1 MYIIHWEQQKSRRK
15 VKNVKVHIELDE
27 HRILVAVQGGNITAL
42 RRAGAY
48 IRKSARNRVSQSQ
61 KASMPGTP
69 PNTRRGLLKQSLL
82 FGVEKQ
88 RPSVVIGPAESFIG
102 TAMTAHEFGGI
113 YRKRRY
119 PKRPLMKPTLEKTLP
134 KLPALWENS
143 VKK

>member
-1 MYIIHWEQQKSRRK
+1 
-15 VKNVKVHIELDE
+15 
-27 HRILVAVQGGNITAL
+27 
-42 RRAGAY
+42 
-48 IRKSARNRVSQSQ
+48 
-61 KASMPGTP
+61 MPGTP

-88 RPSVVIGPAESFIG
+88 RQSVVIGPAESFIGTAMTAHEFGGIYRAESFIG